1 MIASRKAGSLQ
12 DAEVLLNCRRLPGR
26 LNTTE
31 AAVLLGF
38 QEHDIPVLI
47 AGKLLNPLGRPAP
60 NSPKYFAS
68 VEIEALTRDRD
79 WLSQATK
86 ALAKFWLSKNQ
97 RKGPSR
103 FDSIVRAEEE
113 RQIA

>member
-1 MIASRKAGSLQ
+1 MIAAKRVTSLQ
-12 DAEVLLNCRRLPGR
+12 DAAALLNFRRLPGR

-60 NSPKYFAS
+60 NSPKYFAA
-68 VEIEALTRDRD
+68 VEIEALARNPD

-86 ALAKFWLSKNQ
+86 SLAKFWLSKNQ
-97 RKGPSR
+97 KKGPSR
-103 FDSIVRAEEE
+103 FDSIVRASEE
-113 RQIA
+113 RQTA